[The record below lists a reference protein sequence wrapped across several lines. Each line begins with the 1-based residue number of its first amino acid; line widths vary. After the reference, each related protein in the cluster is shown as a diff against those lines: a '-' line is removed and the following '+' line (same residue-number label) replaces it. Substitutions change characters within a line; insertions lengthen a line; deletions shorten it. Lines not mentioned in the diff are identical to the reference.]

1 VPPTPHP
8 TLRGVAA
15 LVAFVFVVVA
25 AAVTGTPELT
35 PLAIIIGLPLA
46 VSPWLAHRRARQAQA
61 VAELHAHIEPGAVE
75 VGREMQ
81 LKLSV
86 TNRSTRGPVLPT
98 IGLPPIERKWR
109 TRGPDPTPDRWVRW
123 VAPPVLS
130 LWLLPNPGPG
140 RTESCLRAV
149 PTGRRGV
156 LELPP
161 QRCWAHDP
169 FGLFGAPGPV
179 TPAVNAV
186 VHPVPIHPGPTIV
199 ELSAAVMGKGAP
211 MGSSGGSGLGDLEG
225 IRPYVAGD
233 RLSLLHWPA
242 KARYGT
248 WFVRHFGIEGTTA
261 MPIVLDD
268 RSGVHRRAEF
278 ERLVSAALWIL
289 DETMEEHHD
298 VLLLT
303 LSGRRHLLEPTER
316 GRAEARL
323 LLAEIQPVHVGSATR
338 LIPVPTD
345 AVVLTTQ
352 TGAERLTSTPEQSGA
367 VRVTDQPSGAIAGG
381 RRVVVV

>member
-1 VPPTPHP
+1 V
-8 TLRGVAA
+8 RGIAA
-15 LVAFVFVVVA
+15 LGAFGFVVVV

-35 PLAIIIGLPLA
+35 PLAVIIGLPLA
-46 VSPWLAHRRARQAQA
+46 VGPWLAHRRALQAA
-61 VAELHAHIEPGAVE
+61 VVAELHAHVEPGAVE
-75 VGREMQ
+75 VGRQMQ

-86 TNRSTRGPVLPT
+86 TNRSSQGPALPA
-98 IGLPPIERKWR
+98 IGLPPMERRWR
-109 TRGPDPTPDRWVRW
+109 ARGPDPGPDRRPRW
-123 VAPPVLS
+123 VAPPVLF
-130 LWLLPNPGPG
+130 LLVLPNPGPG
-140 RTESCLRAV
+140 RTESCLLAV

-156 LELPP
+156 LELAP
-161 QRCWAHDP
+161 QQCWVHDP

-186 VHPVPIHPGPTIV
+186 VHPVPIRPGPTIV
-199 ELSAAVMGKGAP
+199 EMSAAVVGRGAP
-211 MGSSGGSGLGDLEG
+211 MGSSGGNGLGDLEG
-225 IRPYVAGD
+225 IRPYVVGD

-289 DETMEEHHD
+289 DEAMEGRHD
-298 VLLLT
+298 IMLLT
-303 LSGRRHLLEPTER
+303 LSGRRHLLEPTDR

-323 LLAEIQPVHVGSATR
+323 LLAEIQPVRVGSAMR
-338 LIPVPTD
+338 LTSVPTD
-345 AVVLTTQ
+345 AVILTTQ
-352 TGAERLTSTPEQSGA
+352 TGAERLTATAEGSGA
-367 VRVTDQPSGAIAGG
+367 VGAVGQRSGSITGG